1 MLNESIR
8 QQAEHLAEKN
18 TLIAINQA
26 KSDFLALISHEIRT
40 PLSGVI
46 GMLRLAGGK
55 KNYVLR
61 LVLKFGWAWRM
72 QNYCWR

>member
-1 MLNESIR
+1 M
-8 QQAEHLAEKN
+8 
-18 TLIAINQA
+18 NQA